1 MSAYLFPMRKV
12 LALCL
17 ILAAP
22 PVAAQDTPL
31 QPTPPQP
38 TPPLS
43 EQLEGLMQRF
53 LERVLPPMEQ
63 GLQAIEPDLR
73 DLMTRL
79 QGMAQYEA
87 PEILPNGDILIR
99 RKPPADHLPDKDA
112 PSGPPITSPLEL

>member
-1 MSAYLFPMRKV
+1 MCVRRGYLVPMRTA

-17 ILAAP
+17 TLAALP
-22 PVAAQDTPL
+22 ARAQD
-31 QPTPPQP
+31 PTPTP

-53 LERVLPPMEQ
+53 LERVLPPMEH
-63 GLQAIEPDLR
+63 GLQAIEPELR

-99 RKPPADHLPDKDA
+99 RKPPTDHLPESEA
-112 PSGPPITSPLEL
+112 PPEPSITSPLEL